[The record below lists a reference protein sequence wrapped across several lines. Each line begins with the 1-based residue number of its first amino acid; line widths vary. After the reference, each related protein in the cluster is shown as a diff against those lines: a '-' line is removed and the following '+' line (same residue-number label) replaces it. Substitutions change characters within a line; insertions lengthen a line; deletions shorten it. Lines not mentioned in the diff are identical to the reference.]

1 MIQAHLSQTP
11 LSGGLR
17 FPYLLPQC
25 GDGGEA
31 KGLAKKLNLQ
41 AGKVTR
47 NASKAGSSA
56 RDFCRLQSRL
66 RAFVSHSCPS
76 KPLSSPLP
84 ASRTFHTPGLSA
96 STTLWMYTA
105 PSSFFPPNFSSLSPS
120 HITTARNSCFSLPT
134 HHFQPPSSS
143 KVSSSM
149 GKTKLPK
156 GNEEQPGPALHAPGD
171 ASAGIHPKLIN
182 KPTNQPRGAAKG
194 SKTPR
199 LFLHYS
205 VTSRREQLSAGSWL
219 NHQLPNA
226 ACNEYRCLGIASCE
240 LRNKGSESSSAI
252 SRMVADKSN
261 QQSSSESTPGKV

>member
-1 MIQAHLSQTP
+1 M
-11 LSGGLR
+11 
-17 FPYLLPQC
+17 
-25 GDGGEA
+25 
-31 KGLAKKLNLQ
+31 
-41 AGKVTR
+41 
-47 NASKAGSSA
+47 
-56 RDFCRLQSRL
+56 
-66 RAFVSHSCPS
+66 SHSCPS

-84 ASRTFHTPGLSA
+84 ASRTFHTPGPSA
-96 STTLWMYTA
+96 STTPACCGCTA

-205 VTSRREQLSAGSWL
+205 VSHLKERAAICWQLA
-219 NHQLPNA
+219 
-226 ACNEYRCLGIASCE
+226 
-240 LRNKGSESSSAI
+240 ESSA
-252 SRMVADKSN
+252 
-261 QQSSSESTPGKV
+261 T